1 MAGES
6 VAVPST
12 PMPAMTAKPC
22 GSIQILP
29 SAFASVPTGLP

>member
-1 MAGES
+1 MAGDSVES
-6 VAVPST
+6 ST

-29 SAFASVPTGLP
+29 SVFASVPIGLP